1 MYSNKALR
9 RLLLPLMAD
18 QILMS
23 LMGLVDTIMVSNVS
37 AASLSAVSLVDAI
50 NVLVLYLFAALAT
63 GGTVVC
69 AQYIGTGDK
78 GAARNAARQLVM
90 AVLAVSIVLSVVSIA
105 LRGGLLRLIFGAV
118 DSDVMSAAKS
128 YYLITAMSYPCIAL
142 YNASASLF
150 RAAGNSRLPMLV
162 TLGTNI
168 LHVAVN
174 AALIFGLRLGVEGA
188 ALSTLIS
195 RAVGTA
201 ALLLLQRRPG
211 QDITLEKVL
220 AYRPDMKIIRMI
232 LFIGIP
238 AGVENCLFQLGKLMV
253 HSTVSLLGTT
263 AIAVQALTNTLE
275 AFQSMPG
282 IAVGLG
288 LVTVA
293 GTCMGAGKPEEARRY
308 TLKLTVLTYIILA
321 ASILIVLLLTKPAAA
336 LAGMNAQS
344 AGMTFSLMAFIAV
357 FKVFLWPMAFTP
369 ANGLRAAGDVKYTML
384 VSVASMWVFRVGLG
398 YYLCRYTGAGLY
410 GVWIAMFA
418 DWFCRGV
425 LFLFRLLRGAWMQNK
440 LLT

>member
-23 LMGLVDTIMVSNVS
+23 LMGLADTIMVSNVS

-78 GAARNAARQLVM
+78 NAAGNAARQLMM
-90 AVLAVSIVLSVVSIA
+90 AVLALSLVLSVVSIA
-105 LRGGLLRLIFGAV
+105 FRGGLLRLIFGAV
-118 DSDVMSAAKS
+118 DDDVMAAAKS

-162 TLGTNI
+162 TLGTNVI
-168 LHVAVN
+168 NIAVN
-174 AALIFGLRLGVEGA
+174 AALIFGFRLGVEGA

-195 RAVGTA
+195 RAAGTA
-201 ALLLLQRRPG
+201 ALLVLQRRPG

-220 AYRPDMKIIRMI
+220 AYRPDMKIIRKI
-232 LFIGIP
+232 LFVGIP
-238 AGVENCLFQLGKLMV
+238 AGIENCLFQLGKLMV

-282 IAVGLG
+282 IAIGLG

-308 TLKLTVLTYIILA
+308 TLKLTALTYVVLA
-321 ASILIVLLLTKPAAA
+321 ASILIVLVLTRPATV
-336 LAGMNAQS
+336 LSGMDAQS

-357 FKVFLWPMAFTP
+357 FKVILWPMAFTP
-369 ANGLRAAGDVKYTML
+369 ANGLRAAGDVKYAML

-398 YYLCRYTGAGLY
+398 YFLCRYTGAGLY
-410 GVWIAMFA
+410 GVWIAMFT
-418 DWFCRGV
+418 DWLCRGV
-425 LFLFRLLRGAWMQNK
+425 LFLVRLLRGAWMQNR